1 METTASTEGQTRGDS
16 RRKRPQPRS
25 YLLKADYREL
35 GLSDLPLDD
44 KAAQDLLEKARW
56 GGAVDS
62 LGGDTLTYL
71 TRTVQPLGNI
81 ACIGLAQSNVL
92 ITTVLPFIL
101 RGVSLLG
108 IHSVEV
114 PREWRLAVWEKL
126 AGDWKLPGL
135 ERLIVRE
142 VIGLDA
148 VPKACAE
155 LIAGKARGRYVV
167 RIAGDL

>member
-1 METTASTEGQTRGDS
+1 M
-16 RRKRPQPRS
+16 
-25 YLLKADYREL
+25 
-35 GLSDLPLDD
+35 
-44 KAAQDLLEKARW
+44 EKARW

-81 ACIGLAQSNVL
+81 ACIGLAQSTAL

-108 IHSVEV
+108 INSVEV
-114 PREWRLAVWEKL
+114 PRSWRLAIWEKL
-126 AGDWKLPGL
+126 AGEWKLQGL
-135 ERLIVRE
+135 DHLVVRQT
-142 VIGLDA
+142 IGLDA
-148 VPKACAE
+148 VPKACEE

-167 RIAGDL
+167 RVAGDI